1 MNLLRDCFNAMRD
14 NFPALD
20 ESWESV
26 ELVERY
32 RRYWRPKRP
41 RVVLLAE
48 SHVHTSDND
57 RRSCM
62 REMSA
67 LSDYPC
73 NYARFVYCLTYGE
86 SSLLKGKAPSK
97 NPGTPQFWKL
107 FHSCQDCA
115 WDNAGNADFSPILKG
130 AKKGTPDLEQRIQN
144 KLRLLH
150 TLRERG
156 IWLVDAS
163 IMALYHDG
171 KKHPIDGAVPM
182 SWEKYT
188 RTIVADAKPA
198 HVIVVGK
205 GVANSLKGLLP
216 ENHTVVCQPNAHL
229 TSEEQRDNFHKVYN
243 LCKKHASD

>member
-1 MNLLRDCFNAMRD
+1 MNRLRKCFDAMCEQ
-14 NFPALD
+14 FSALD
-20 ESWESV
+20 EPWESV

-32 RRYWRPKRP
+32 RRYWRPKHP

-57 RRSCM
+57 RQSRM

-67 LSDYPC
+67 LPGYPR
-73 NYARFVYCLTYGE
+73 NYARFVYCLAYGE
-86 SSLLKGKAPSK
+86 SCLLEDRKPG
-97 NPGTPQFWKL
+97 NNRGTPQFWKL

-115 WDNAGNADFSPILKG
+115 WDNAGSADFSPILK
-130 AKKGTPDLEQRIQN
+130 KGTSDCGRRVQN
-144 KLRLLH
+144 KIRLLQ

-163 IMALYHDG
+163 IMALYRGG
-171 KKHPIDGAVPM
+171 KKHPIGDVVQM

-188 RTIVADAKPA
+188 RKIVADAKPA

-216 ENHTVVCQPNAHL
+216 ENHTVVCQPNARL
-229 TSEEQRDNFHKVYN
+229 TSEEQRGNFHKVYN

>member
-67 LSDYPC
+67 LPDYPR
-73 NYARFVYCLTYGE
+73 NYVRFVYCLAYGE
-86 SSLLKGKAPSK
+86 SCLLEGRKPG
-97 NPGTPQFWKL
+97 GTPQFWKL
-107 FHSCQDCA
+107 FHSCQNCA
-115 WDNAGNADFSPILKG
+115 WDSEGNADFSPILKG
-130 AKKGTPDLEQRIQN
+130 GTPDCEQRIQN
-144 KLRLLH
+144 KIRLLQ
-150 TLRERG
+150 TLQKRG

-163 IMALYHDG
+163 IMALYRGG
-171 KKHPIDGAVPM
+171 KKHPIGDAVPM

-188 RTIVADAKPA
+188 RKIVADAKPA